1 MASVGCRTMCLLF
14 TLLTAHI
21 GGVASTLLPGGMDAR
36 LTQAALQVVKSHTT
50 HQAYPSA
57 EDVPPLFS
65 SDQLM
70 HSNYRTKV
78 GVSDRE
84 ELQVTKLMLSAI
96 RTDVYGAARWTHI
109 HHNHTDHVMA
119 TTRNG
124 VHVWRFN
131 SPNAELRTRDAMFRF
146 NSGSDEIVDAIL
158 FVRNEK
164 NLQTMYLALVIKA
177 GQTAK
182 LVAYEVDFAG
192 QAMLF
197 SLPLGEVPLKIRW
210 LQSQQE
216 GTLVVLFPSAFADIG
231 FTDIRQGGMVL
242 SHIVKLHMPMATDL
256 ETTTISG
263 YGYITVS
270 NATTVVVYRSD
281 ELASNFRV
289 FDILHGADLTDIALF
304 RVGFESFLAIAGFK
318 DQFLYVWRGGGFHLR
333 QVFAIRDGFQWHPVA
348 LGSCRDDVLLT
359 LATNDA
365 TYPMKLFAWSSELRQ
380 FMEIQRGTVPL
391 GGFLALKD
399 SLSSF
404 SLKDN
409 AWLFFTDALKG
420 GAKSLMVSTKVV
432 LLPNP
437 VQEKGSQLVLRMRIA
452 KEQLDQQQVL
462 LGQASN
468 TLRHAISSKS
478 PVNVVRVKQVIRSV
492 LVNGPVSMGFA
503 KLPQGLS
510 MEGSPVSMNKLH
522 ARMPE
527 LQRAISEIGFNLR
540 RLTSSLKDAVFKSQ
554 PVTIAMP
561 KIVQGCLSTQLLKT
575 AEANLDTIQ
584 GILTTDLF
592 RNLYWMN
599 KPTPITGR
607 ITLARPARVR
617 NTLQS
622 PSING
627 LDLGAAVTTDRH
639 HTLHGLT
646 TFARPLEILKDSA
659 LEGTMNGIK
668 LSSLVT
674 LAGTHYVSAPKS
686 FAVVNVVKELS
697 AQSVDGVDIV
707 KAVATSLNVVDDQ
720 VASGVVKFT
729 KDVHA
734 TSVFAPV
741 LNGIDVGDIG
751 GRFVRMDWPA
761 SITGFK
767 HFAGGFEARKHLHV
781 FGRLNHLAV
790 PQDLF
795 LKDVEQIVK
804 GRKSFRRLVT
814 TVTTVDG
821 LVDGISIPNDI
832 YRVTDASAIDVPLAF
847 ANGIKATR
855 DVVVAGTLDQIDL
868 SDFASY
874 AFKQPTKV
882 VKTNVI
888 FKSPVTVRKSV
899 QVNAKVNSVLLDSLY
914 NDAIFPTGDPIITMA
929 GRKTFHNG
937 AHISRMTV
945 KGAVNGYNL
954 LEDLM
959 ATEDHQD
966 VGVFITGTKTLA
978 GPVVFEKDLNSTT
991 GIVDDV
997 PVFRVFA
1004 GRITLHSEQNITA
1017 EPLFL
1022 DTVRVGHLYALGR
1035 IQGLS
1040 FPQDLVLKSV
1050 PQQVYGTKHMVHG
1063 LSAALLDSRIQVS
1076 VKGQVGG
1083 VDIVDIDRRRVTLSR
1098 HQVVSGPLSVGNVT
1112 MSSLNAVLM
1121 NGRPVQD
1128 FLQNVMSRTRPQVVI
1143 ASKIFSGILK
1153 SSAPVSTMKG
1163 VNGVSLKLINTN
1175 AVGLRGQ
1182 SVIGAPVAM
1191 KDIFVVLGK
1200 MSIRGMLD
1208 GRDLNTFE
1216 ADTVPKRGWI
1226 SVRGNCVFYGGLAVH
1241 GNIAAGDVN
1250 ELMLSYDALLKS
1262 ADQSIKGHYHFKKNV
1277 KVLGDLPHLGHING
1291 IDLSVLDMLVAKED
1305 RENVIHSDLDVQNV
1319 ASVETDI
1326 NVEGLVNG
1334 HKLRYLKDRAI
1345 CHARHHDI
1353 HGTKVIRGP
1362 VEFLNSLDVRHYD
1375 NRSLSALFNDIVLL
1389 DGHFTTAPKTFND
1402 LLLEGSIKA
1411 KHAHLKGHVNGVALD
1426 TVLMDAVWIN
1436 GKCEL
1441 YGDKTFK
1448 DHFTVH
1454 KNLTVLGLLNGLRVP
1469 NDLLQLCHTNSC
1481 PYQQLHSPTFDELQV
1496 PGHVP
1501 VSDLVNGHNL
1511 PQALKNTLLVHSNQT
1526 VPGTKDLQ
1534 STVFTKNVLP
1544 RRVNGASFHQE
1555 VVTLQTPQTVLSTI
1569 APSNVIAPNVNVKGL
1584 INGIDFNQLVRDA
1597 VYLNVPQ
1604 TIPAAL
1610 ELNTVVAEKNI
1621 KLVGTLNKV
1630 QLPQLHKDLSLFE
1643 RAANQLGT
1651 VMGQKI
1657 GEHEAVLDRLSCFL
1671 TDSYSSADHFVLHQ
1685 SLDVE
1690 ATLVDAESNV
1700 YHLRLL
1706 DSHVGQPVA
1715 QAFHF
1720 GWSGVDQRWHLESS
1734 VTSDEGRRIYFR
1746 LEGKLLWLEE
1756 PLLNSRAKRGILT
1769 DGAAVLY
1776 NFGDVHSMS
1785 AVAADATSAI
1795 VASLTKN
1802 GVLDVFSF
1810 TLQRSEPTI
1819 IGTINPGQ
1827 GAQAVKLFAFKG
1839 AVYAVVSTYDPQACL
1854 VENIRSAVYL
1864 RTGGDRWT
1872 VIQRVYGGAAIES
1885 FSKNERLYAVF
1896 TDVDVYS
1903 HCGEPSLIKVYRTC
1917 AGKSS
1922 PFELFQT
1929 LSVVSVSKLAV
1940 VHFGARLD
1948 VYMAAANHTTV
1959 AVYRLQGESG
1969 FGLVAAI
1976 TVTQLTDV
1984 DLFVLE
1990 GDLYLIVAQGH
2001 STDSTGKTIVYRA
2014 ATQGAK
2020 ETFRRYQLT

>member
-1 MASVGCRTMCLLF
+1 
-14 TLLTAHI
+14 
-21 GGVASTLLPGGMDAR
+21 
-36 LTQAALQVVKSHTT
+36 
-50 HQAYPSA
+50 
-57 EDVPPLFS
+57 
-65 SDQLM
+65 
-70 HSNYRTKV
+70 
-78 GVSDRE
+78 
-84 ELQVTKLMLSAI
+84 
-96 RTDVYGAARWTHI
+96 
-109 HHNHTDHVMA
+109 
-119 TTRNG
+119 
-124 VHVWRFN
+124 
-131 SPNAELRTRDAMFRF
+131 
-146 NSGSDEIVDAIL
+146 
-158 FVRNEK
+158 
-164 NLQTMYLALVIKA
+164 
-177 GQTAK
+177 
-182 LVAYEVDFAG
+182 
-192 QAMLF
+192 
-197 SLPLGEVPLKIRW
+197 
-210 LQSQQE
+210 
-216 GTLVVLFPSAFADIG
+216 
-231 FTDIRQGGMVL
+231 
-242 SHIVKLHMPMATDL
+242 MPMATDL

-318 DQFLYVWRGGGFHLR
+318 DQFLYVWRGGGFHLS

-452 KEQLDQQQVL
+452 K
-462 LGQASN
+462 
-468 TLRHAISSKS
+468 
-478 PVNVVRVKQVIRSV
+478 
-492 LVNGPVSMGFA
+492 
-503 KLPQGLS
+503 
-510 MEGSPVSMNKLH
+510 
-522 ARMPE
+522 
-527 LQRAISEIGFNLR
+527 
-540 RLTSSLKDAVFKSQ
+540 
-554 PVTIAMP
+554 
-561 KIVQGCLSTQLLKT
+561 
-575 AEANLDTIQ
+575 
-584 GILTTDLF
+584 
-592 RNLYWMN
+592 
-599 KPTPITGR
+599 
-607 ITLARPARVR
+607 
-617 NTLQS
+617 
-622 PSING
+622 
-627 LDLGAAVTTDRH
+627 
-639 HTLHGLT
+639 
-646 TFARPLEILKDSA
+646 
-659 LEGTMNGIK
+659 

-674 LAGTHYVSAPKS
+674 LAGTHYVSASKS

-697 AQSVDGVDIV
+697 AHSVDGVDIV

-720 VASGVVKFT
+720 VASGVLKFT
-729 KDVHA
+729 RDVHA

-741 LNGIDVGDIG
+741 LNGIDVSDI
-751 GRFVRMDWPA
+751 A
-761 SITGFK
+761 
-767 HFAGGFEARKHLHV
+767 
-781 FGRLNHLAV
+781 
-790 PQDLF
+790 
-795 LKDVEQIVK
+795 
-804 GRKSFRRLVT
+804 
-814 TVTTVDG
+814 
-821 LVDGISIPNDI
+821 
-832 YRVTDASAIDVPLAF
+832 
-847 ANGIKATR
+847 
-855 DVVVAGTLDQIDL
+855 
-868 SDFASY
+868 
-874 AFKQPTKV
+874 
-882 VKTNVI
+882 
-888 FKSPVTVRKSV
+888 
-899 QVNAKVNSVLLDSLY
+899 
-914 NDAIFPTGDPIITMA
+914 
-929 GRKTFHNG
+929 
-937 AHISRMTV
+937 
-945 KGAVNGYNL
+945 
-954 LEDLM
+954 
-959 ATEDHQD
+959 
-966 VGVFITGTKTLA
+966 
-978 GPVVFEKDLNSTT
+978 T

-1022 DTVRVGHLYALGR
+1022 DTVRVGHLYTLGR
-1035 IQGLS
+1035 IQGLL

-1076 VKGQVGG
+1076 VKGLVGG

-1098 HQVVSGPLSVGNVT
+1098 HQEVSGALSIGNAT

-1128 FLQNVMSRTRPQVVI
+1128 FLQNVMSRTRPQVVT
-1143 ASKIFSGILK
+1143 ASKTFSGILK

-1277 KVLGDLPHLGHING
+1277 KVLGDLPHLGHVNG

-1305 RENVIHSDLDVQNV
+1305 RENVIHSDLDIQNV

-1334 HKLRYLKDRAI
+1334 HKLHYLKDRAI

-1411 KHAHLKGHVNGVALD
+1411 KQAHLKGHVNGVALD
-1426 TVLMDAVWIN
+1426 MVLTDAVWIN

-1441 YGDKTFK
+1441 YA
-1448 DHFTVH
+1448 
-1454 KNLTVLGLLNGLRVP
+1454 
-1469 NDLLQLCHTNSC
+1469 C

-1511 PQALKNTLLVHSNQT
+1511 PQALKNTLFVHSNQT

-1534 STVFTKNVLP
+1534 STVFTRNVLP

-1555 VVTLQTPQTVLSTI
+1555 VVTLETPQTVLTTI

-1584 INGIDFNQLVRDA
+1584 INGIDFNKLVRDA

-1610 ELNTVVAEKNI
+1610 ELNTVVAQKNI

-1643 RAANQLGT
+1643 RAANQLAT

-1671 TDSYSSADHFVLHQ
+1671 TDSYSSVDHFVLHQ

-1690 ATLVDAESNV
+1690 ATLVDAESHV

-1720 GWSGVDQRWHLESS
+1720 GWSGADQRWHLETS

-1756 PLLNSRAKRGILT
+1756 PLPDSRAKRGILT
-1769 DGAAVLY
+1769 DGTAVLY

-1819 IGTINPGQ
+1819 IGTINPG
-1827 GAQAVKLFAFKG
+1827 
-1839 AVYAVVSTYDPQACL
+1839 P
-1854 VENIRSAVYL
+1854 
-1864 RTGGDRWT
+1864 
-1872 VIQRVYGGAAIES
+1872 
-1885 FSKNERLYAVF
+1885 
-1896 TDVDVYS
+1896 
-1903 HCGEPSLIKVYRTC
+1903 
-1917 AGKSS
+1917 
-1922 PFELFQT
+1922 
-1929 LSVVSVSKLAV
+1929 
-1940 VHFGARLD
+1940 
-1948 VYMAAANHTTV
+1948 
-1959 AVYRLQGESG
+1959 GESG

-1990 GDLYLIVAQGH
+1990 GNLYLIVAQGH

>member
-1 MASVGCRTMCLLF
+1 
-14 TLLTAHI
+14 
-21 GGVASTLLPGGMDAR
+21 MDAR

-231 FTDIRQGGMVL
+231 FTDIRQ
-242 SHIVKLHMPMATDL
+242 
-256 ETTTISG
+256 
-263 YGYITVS
+263 
-270 NATTVVVYRSD
+270 
-281 ELASNFRV
+281 
-289 FDILHGADLTDIALF
+289 DLTDIALF

-420 GAKSLMVSTKVV
+420 
-432 LLPNP
+432 
-437 VQEKGSQLVLRMRIA
+437 
-452 KEQLDQQQVL
+452 
-462 LGQASN
+462 
-468 TLRHAISSKS
+468 
-478 PVNVVRVKQVIRSV
+478 
-492 LVNGPVSMGFA
+492 VSMGFA

-540 RLTSSLKDAVFKSQ
+540 RLTSSLK
-554 PVTIAMP
+554 
-561 KIVQGCLSTQLLKT
+561 
-575 AEANLDTIQ
+575 
-584 GILTTDLF
+584 
-592 RNLYWMN
+592 
-599 KPTPITGR
+599 
-607 ITLARPARVR
+607 
-617 NTLQS
+617 
-622 PSING
+622 
-627 LDLGAAVTTDRH
+627 
-639 HTLHGLT
+639 GLT

-945 KGAVNGYNL
+945 KGTVNGYNL

-1216 ADTVPKRGWI
+1216 ADTVPKRG
-1226 SVRGNCVFYGGLAVH
+1226 
-1241 GNIAAGDVN
+1241 
-1250 ELMLSYDALLKS
+1250 
-1262 ADQSIKGHYHFKKNV
+1262 HYHFKKNV

-1441 YGDKTFK
+1441 YA
-1448 DHFTVH
+1448 
-1454 KNLTVLGLLNGLRVP
+1454 
-1469 NDLLQLCHTNSC
+1469 C

-1657 GEHEAVLDRLSCFL
+1657 GEHEVVLDRLSCFL